1 MADGGRAGQLG
12 DLVGSTRDRLQVAG
26 SPADRLK
33 GLVPERVSPPS
44 DVEPP
49 LAPAAAMPNN
59 YFPQITDNVMV
70 APKRRPQR
78 GPTRSIHIS
87 MRLAPAERDRF
98 VRWCED
104 RNLSLA
110 DGLGELLDAAEGQ
123 DKPRKR

>member
-1 MADGGRAGQLG
+1 MADEGRAGQLG
-12 DLVGSTRDRLQVAG
+12 DLVGSTRDRLQATG

-33 GLVPERVSPPS
+33 GLVPERVAPRTEAE
-44 DVEPP
+44 VTV
-49 LAPAAAMPNN
+49 APAAAMPSN
-59 YFPQITDNVMV
+59 YFPQVTEGGAV

-110 DGLGELLDAAEGQ
+110 DGLGELLDAAEGS
-123 DKPRKR
+123 KASRRG